1 MDIQKNVKSFLKDV
15 EGVCAEAKRNP
26 ETLTVIGAS
35 KSQELSLIESAYQAG
50 IEHFGE
56 NFLQEAENKISSV
69 TPPPCWHFIGSIQS
83 RKAKKISSLFNWVHT
98 VDRIKV
104 AKLLNDHRNKS
115 LGKLNICVQV
125 NSENEATKSGI
136 SLEESEEFI
145 SNLSQ
150 LNMLN
155 VRGLMALPKASRDHQ
170 QQRKSFA
177 KIRTKLEELKKNFPY
192 LDTLSM
198 GMSEDYRAAI
208 MEGATIIRIGT
219 GIFGERK

>member
-1 MDIQKNVKSFLKDV
+1 M
-15 EGVCAEAKRNP
+15 
-26 ETLTVIGAS
+26 
-35 KSQELSLIESAYQAG
+35 
-50 IEHFGE
+50 
-56 NFLQEAENKISSV
+56 
-69 TPPPCWHFIGSIQS
+69 
-83 RKAKKISSLFNWVHT
+83 
-98 VDRIKV
+98 
-104 AKLLNDHRNKS
+104 
-115 LGKLNICVQV
+115 NICVQV